1 MPIFTDGVQKWARIC
16 ISTLEIGALTA
27 PIKRDKNAFN
37 QNWGFTYTL
46 WMIEKL
52 TNCKKSRF
60 LFSYFVLYLGG
71 FPSKCRVQR
80 KNWY

>member
-1 MPIFTDGVQKWARIC
+1 MPIFTDGVQKWARIY
-16 ISTLEIGALTA
+16 ISTLEIAALTA

-52 TNCKKSRF
+52 TNCKKIAIF
-60 LFSYFVLYLGG
+60 ILVFVLYLGG

>member
-16 ISTLEIGALTA
+16 ISTLKIGALTA
-27 PIKRDKNAFN
+27 PRKSDKNAFN

-52 TNCKKSRF
+52 TNCKKIAIFILVFFCIS
-60 LFSYFVLYLGG
+60 V
-71 FPSKCRVQR
+71 PI
-80 KNWY
+80 